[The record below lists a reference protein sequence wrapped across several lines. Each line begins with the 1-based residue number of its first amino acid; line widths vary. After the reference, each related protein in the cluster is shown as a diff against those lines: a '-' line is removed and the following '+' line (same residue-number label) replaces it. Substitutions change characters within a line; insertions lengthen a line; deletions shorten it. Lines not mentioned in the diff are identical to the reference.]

1 MNTQVGIVG
10 GGPAGLL
17 LSLLLQRQGIE
28 SVVFESRT
36 REELETEVRAG
47 VLEQGTM
54 NLLRELGVGDRM
66 DQEGAAHHG
75 IELRFNR
82 QGHRIPLS
90 DLTNGREIML
100 YGQHEVVKD
109 LIKAR
114 LDSGGK
120 IVFEAEAIGVHDLK
134 SEQPTIRYQE
144 DGEERELQCDVIAGC
159 DGFHGVCRAS
169 IPEGICTV
177 YDREY
182 PFGWFGILPE
192 APPSSEELIY
202 TLHERGFALVSTRS
216 SNIQRM
222 YFQCDPNDD
231 PDNWTEEQI
240 WEELQTRVATDEDW
254 TLNEGPIVEK
264 TIVAMRSFAV
274 EPMQYG
280 RLFLA
285 GDAAHIV
292 TPTGAKGMNLAVRDV
307 RTLAEALANWYAT
320 NETELLDSY
329 SDTCL
334 RRAWKAQR
342 FLLVDDF
349 DAPSLSRRRRL
360 PT

>member
-1 MNTQVGIVG
+1 MGYVG
-10 GGPAGLL
+10 PLFP
-17 LSLLLQRQGIE
+17 R
-28 SVVFESRT
+28 
-36 REELETEVRAG
+36 G
-47 VLEQGTM
+47 V
-54 NLLRELGVGDRM
+54 
-66 DQEGAAHHG
+66 
-75 IELRFNR
+75 
-82 QGHRIPLS
+82 
-90 DLTNGREIML
+90 
-100 YGQHEVVKD
+100 
-109 LIKAR
+109 
-114 LDSGGK
+114 
-120 IVFEAEAIGVHDLK
+120 
-134 SEQPTIRYQE
+134 
-144 DGEERELQCDVIAGC
+144 
-159 DGFHGVCRAS
+159 
-169 IPEGICTV
+169 CTV

-182 PFGWFGILPE
+182 PFGWFGILAE

-202 TLHERGFALVSTRS
+202 TLHERGFALISTRS
-216 SNIQRM
+216 ANIQRM

-240 WEELQTRVATDEDW
+240 WEELQIRVATDEDW

-307 RTLAEALANWYAT
+307 RTLAEALANWYET

-329 SDTCL
+329 SDICL

-342 FLLVDDF
+342 FSWWMTSMLHRFPDDDGFQHNLQLAELDYVTSSQAASASLAENYVGLAF
-349 DAPSLSRRRRL
+349 DE
-360 PT
+360 